1 MLTLRKY
8 SSDDKRDME
17 KWDRSNRMSFIIMKR
32 AISEAFRDT
41 MSEMVT
47 RAKVL
52 KKVEKRF
59 ARTKRVKQIRFWK
72 TLS

>member
-1 MLTLRKY
+1 
-8 SSDDKRDME
+8 
-17 KWDRSNRMSFIIMKR
+17 MSFIIMKR

-59 ARTKRVKQIRFWK
+59 AKNEKGETN
-72 TLS
+72 TLLENLILMK